1 MVNSTGVLYAC
12 VDGANHVS
20 IIPIGGTLEEWRRQ
34 GKDSIWTQALIAVSW
49 KLK

>member
-1 MVNSTGVLYAC
+1 MINKRFYNDDKYDL
-12 VDGANHVS
+12 S

-34 GKDSIWTQALIAVSW
+34 EKDSIWTQALIAVSW